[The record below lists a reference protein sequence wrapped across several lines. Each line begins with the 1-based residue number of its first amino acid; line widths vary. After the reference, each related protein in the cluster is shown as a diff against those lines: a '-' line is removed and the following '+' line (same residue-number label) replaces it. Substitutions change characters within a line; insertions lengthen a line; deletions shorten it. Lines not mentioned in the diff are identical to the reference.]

1 MYKVYRVTNDEKTP
15 LVVANKNKEF
25 IAEFWNPEAAAYVA
39 KTMKLE
45 DKEEVSIE
53 YTPTIE
59 EALNTDYFD

>member
-1 MYKVYRVTNDEKTP
+1 MYKVYRVTKDEKTP
-15 LVVANKNKEF
+15 LVMTNKNKEF
-25 IAEFWNPEAAAYVA
+25 IAEFWNPEAAEHVA

-45 DKEEVSIE
+45 AKEEVAIE

>member
-1 MYKVYRVTNDEKTP
+1 MYKVYRVTKDEKSR
-15 LVVANKNKEF
+15 LVMTNKNKEF
-25 IAEFWNPEAAAYVA
+25 IAEFWNPEAAEHVA

-45 DKEEVSIE
+45 AKEEVAIE